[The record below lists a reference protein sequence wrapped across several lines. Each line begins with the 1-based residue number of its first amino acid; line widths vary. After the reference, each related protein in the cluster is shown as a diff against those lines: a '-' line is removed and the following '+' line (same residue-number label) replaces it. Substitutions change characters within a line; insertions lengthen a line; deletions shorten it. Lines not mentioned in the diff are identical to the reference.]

1 LRYNFTAWTLGSTQ
15 QALLFG
21 NLQYK
26 VGSGLTIGAGM
37 LPNLTNRS
45 MQGSFPF
52 WAGADRQ
59 MTEEFM
65 RGGFSSGVFVAGQA
79 LPRFYYNAS
88 VNTNLSQLGVTAS
101 NDPRTYST
109 SAALMWMP
117 TTGEFGP
124 RGGFGDLEHHEQV
137 ATRLGVS
144 AAHVKEGRAA
154 ADSLP
159 PNETQLRLS
168 DGVYAFDIGA
178 LAPGV
183 TVRFLDYDEVSL
195 DAGLKYRGFTFQGEF
210 FTRRLSNF
218 EATGPLP
225 LTSIVDR
232 GLQLQAGYM
241 VVPQLVHLYGTTGQ
255 VWDEFDRNPWEI
267 SGGISVYPMKVRSW
281 RLNLH
286 LIRVE
291 KSPTGSNFGYYT
303 AGQSGTTISLATDV
317 IF

>member
-1 LRYNFTAWTLGSTQ
+1 
-15 QALLFG
+15 
-21 NLQYK
+21 
-26 VGSGLTIGAGM
+26 M
-37 LPNLTNRS
+37 
-45 MQGSFPF
+45 
-52 WAGADRQ
+52 
-59 MTEEFM
+59 
-65 RGGFSSGVFVAGQA
+65 A
-79 LPRFYYNAS
+79 LPRFYYNVS

-101 NDPRTYST
+101 NDPRTFST
-109 SAALMWMP
+109 SAALLWMP

-137 ATRLGVS
+137 ATRFGIS
-144 AAHVKEGRAA
+144 GAHVKEGRAA

-183 TVRFLDYDEVSL
+183 TVRFLDYDEVAL
-195 DAGLKYRGFTFQGEF
+195 DAGLKYRGFTFQGEY

-225 LTSIVDR
+225 LTSILDR
-232 GLQLQAGYM
+232 GLQLQVGYM
-241 VVPQLVHLYGTTGQ
+241 VVPKLVHLYGTTGQ
-255 VWDEFDRNPWEI
+255 IWDEFERNPWEI

-286 LIRVE
+286 VIRIE
-291 KSPTGSNFGYYT
+291 QSPTGSNFGYYV